1 MLPLL
6 HGNFVTKVAKRHLF
20 VPLCTFLHLIF
31 CMYLCTQGYLP
42 PESFRSTSLAPL
54 GANWVSKEAENF
66 KELEFFGLVRYFSVK
81 TEKSSKTSKIE
92 PKTWKKR
99 HFWAVFWNLCNF
111 DWKTA
116 HQTKKFEF
124 LEVFRF
130 FWHPVC
136 PQWRETSGDIP
147 IWTFCFENLTTVVPS
162 RIFFVFFKI
171 KSEASFTG
179 LRLKKGY
186 YYTFSVWNHMNLRL
200 LQSTIALFWND
211 LRGKYPCVQG
221 PR

>member
-1 MLPLL
+1 MTKGAEESLL
-6 HGNFVTKVAKRHLF
+6 LAPILATSYPFGYG
-20 VPLCTFLHLIF
+20 VPNSGIQN
-31 CMYLCTQGYLP
+31 TQGYLP

-54 GANWVSKEAENF
+54 GSNWVSEEAENF
-66 KELEFFGLVRYFSVK
+66 KELEFFGLVRCFSVK
-81 TEKSSKTSKIE
+81 TKKSSKTSKIE

-99 HFWAVFWNLCNF
+99 HFWAVFQNLCNF

-147 IWTFCFENLTTVVPS
+147 IWTFCFENLTTVAPS
-162 RIFFVFFKI
+162 RIF
-171 KSEASFTG
+171 
-179 LRLKKGY
+179 L
-186 YYTFSVWNHMNLRL
+186 FS
-200 LQSTIALFWND
+200 S
-211 LRGKYPCVQG
+211 K
-221 PR
+221 

>member
-1 MLPLL
+1 MKIRKKKSRGR
-6 HGNFVTKVAKRHLF
+6 HCCQIFKTKCSNRNI
-20 VPLCTFLHLIF
+20 C
-31 CMYLCTQGYLP
+31 
-42 PESFRSTSLAPL
+42 TSLVPL

-99 HFWAVFWNLCNF
+99 HFWVVFRNLCNF
-111 DWKTA
+111 DWKVA

-124 LEVFRF
+124 LEVLRF

-136 PQWRETSGDIP
+136 PQRRETSGDIP

-171 KSEASFTG
+171 KSEACFTG

-211 LRGKYPCVQG
+211 LRGKYPPVCLDKTPKINKHTRHVYLG
-221 PR
+221 I